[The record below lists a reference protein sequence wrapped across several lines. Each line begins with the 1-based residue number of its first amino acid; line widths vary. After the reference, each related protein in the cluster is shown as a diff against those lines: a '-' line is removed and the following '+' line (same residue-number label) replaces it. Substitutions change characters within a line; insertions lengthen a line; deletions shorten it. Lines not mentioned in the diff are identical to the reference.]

1 MENRSK
7 KRYAAHKRSAFGGNC
22 ICRKGEERNPIWK
35 TRTITATSRII
46 RTRTTRTRTTTR
58 TTTATSRTTR
68 TTISRTRIA
77 RITRTETRDKHPT
90 PREAARQKGSAGFFE
105 SLRFF
110 AII

>member
-46 RTRTTRTRTTTR
+46 RTR